1 MELTWMQ
8 VPGEKL
14 LEPVVN
20 MVIILAHTC
29 KTSGFMRGGSLTLS
43 GDPGV
48 GKLTVEI
55 PLGTL

>member
-1 MELTWMQ
+1 MQ

-14 LEPVVN
+14 LEPGVN
-20 MVIILAHTC
+20 MVTILAHMN
-29 KTSGFMRGGSLTLS
+29 KTNGFMRGGSLTLS

-55 PLGTL
+55 PLGAL

>member
-14 LEPVVN
+14 LEPGVN
-20 MVIILAHTC
+20 MVTILAHMN
-29 KTSGFMRGGSLTLS
+29 KTNGFMRGGSLTLS

-55 PLGTL
+55 PLGAL